1 MFGAGLTDIMQPGML
16 IDHPNDLLVFCVCFC
31 CHRRNT
37 TNLMQQP
44 RCFMDKKLRET
55 VFKLQVAL
63 RYYKTKQQMKPK
75 PPHQRTTHK
84 KGGGD
89 ASSKH
94 IRNQVLNAFKAARVL
109 LNYSPCLW
117 LCVALPEGWSALL
130 GFHGSKPARTL
141 VCMPFGCVGISSLNW
156 VTDLSCLHT
165 CNTEVWSPP
174 DYISRGDMNTLDWF

>member
-1 MFGAGLTDIMQPGML
+1 MCLEPAWLILCNLGCWSIIQMICWCSACASAAIDETRQSYATTQMFHGQ
-16 IDHPNDLLVFCVCFC
+16 
-31 CHRRNT
+31 
-37 TNLMQQP
+37 
-44 RCFMDKKLRET
+44 KLRET

-94 IRNQVLNAFKAARVL
+94 IRNQVLNALKLHVFFWTILLVFDYVWHCLKLVGPSRV
-109 LNYSPCLW
+109 SW
-117 LCVALPEGWSALL
+117 LEAC
-130 GFHGSKPARTL
+130 T
-141 VCMPFGCVGISSLNW
+141 N
-156 VTDLSCLHT
+156 SCLHAFRLRWHF
-165 CNTEVWSPP
+165 EPKLGHWPVLFAHLQHRGMEPP